1 MYKGMQMDVSLDV
14 TPKDDYRFA
23 LNAVVESRYGEVDG
37 IVNENS
43 NELCINALGI
53 MLGSIHINNKIV
65 IFHILFGIS
74 TISMFNPETCTT
86 QQLLASQVG
95 SLNFNMNYP
104 ISGTHKILDY
114 CDETIIYWV
123 DGLNP
128 VRYLNLSKIDELV
141 DIEGLNL
148 FVCSKGLN
156 LIVEGV
162 IDNGGNLESGVYQFA
177 ISYVNGNYSYISN
190 PISVYKDN
198 FSNDFKN
205 IDGDPA
211 GTHTTKA
218 VQLTINNIDFTHN
231 EEFKIVVIKTI
242 NNIVTV
248 YELPSQQTS
257 GISSTY
263 TYTGFEEAAA
273 VALNSVTVPT
283 ATFLTAW
290 LIAQHQDRLMLANLK
305 QTRNI
310 DYQLFANQIET
321 TWFTNK
327 LKIDKGYKNP
337 TIAMNNKSFMADE
350 VYSIGIVWEF
360 CDGSYSPAFHIPGP
374 DKLSVQNCAVQFP
387 IVSEFVG
394 LEVNAYE
401 PVPTDY
407 GNIEDLVPENDANNF
422 LGCPAPVW
430 KIFNTAC
437 ITGKPEVESIIDIDE
452 CGNVVDVSLGNWH
465 VGRLA
470 YWEDCE
476 LYPQIERCDGT
487 SMFGD
492 LTGTPVRYH
501 RMPSRRL
508 EPHFSSNELSHVEDP
523 ENLGADYKPYDD
535 LYVYPIGLEFSNV
548 IPPPDAEVQVK
559 RYHIVYVKRTESN
572 KSVIAKGLT
581 HKCVTSTDFIGG
593 GAVQDYPKHAVN
605 SNAAPI
611 FTGGAMPT
619 GSGEKSSNYKFHS
632 PNTSISN
639 YYSSKFNNPSLNV
652 TYAAS
657 DYQHHGK
664 GRVYG
669 YEEAQQWVHR
679 ENINLD
685 RHQTVARLTNRKV
698 DFTSYVNA
706 NSITTT
712 STVPLNNIGGESS
725 VVFHLKKEDN
735 ASLHVSDFFYFDIN
749 CAFDPLY
756 RYEDQS
762 LISYDEN
769 STNEILCNKSH
780 YVALKNYRCSQY
792 GSLLGQQYISTGY
805 YNNLILNISTNEY
818 EPAYANFK
826 VYGDSFINYWSY
838 RRTDLTFQILL
849 ESTFLDLYDNVEPMA
864 TLIHSVFESDINV
877 DLRHEGNIGN
887 GEIYYPSLGRGVWV
901 LDSSIPNGGEPQAS
915 YLQQFRYDDD
925 ADEYVGLGIDNYY
938 NYNIDYSKV
947 NDTRLFLGM
956 GLNYKTCACNNQL
969 KNTIAVSE
977 EDNLETKEDGWLVF
991 RYNNYLNIPRFTGQL
1006 NNIFTIAN
1014 NFFAHTEN
1022 NLWRVYTTEDQLL
1035 TNTQNLYIGSGSI
1048 FGQTPKYLYAADEGA
1063 SGLQQNRGTLLN
1075 QYGYF
1080 FIDNKG
1086 GMVYS
1091 FDGEKVKPLNVG
1103 MLNWQK
1109 EMLPYEMK
1117 VANNYTN
1124 PEGIGWHMGFDHRHS
1139 RLLITFKD
1147 YKPLQPV
1154 TITDFKYYLT
1164 GIGTE
1169 VFPLDDTWFCNTSFT
1184 LSYSYL
1190 TERFVSFHSYIPE
1203 MYIQTRKDLFSVDV
1217 QNVAGFP
1224 YPLGSLWKHNK
1235 PNDYQTFYGN
1245 YRPHKL
1251 ELVDTWDSI
1260 KTWLNVMYQQYAY
1273 EYNALYGSEVL
1284 VLNTFDSAVLWNTRQ
1299 NSGGLVLVAKTEE
1312 LDNYMENA
1320 IDDNVTYVNNKEG
1333 LWYFNQ
1339 FTDAVVDYT
1348 IPHNT
1353 QDCLAVV
1360 NQAPNPIVLGTKEY
1374 YNISDFRDNFIVYR
1388 LTKYKLADRYKRYV
1402 TKQLASNAVKSNR

>member
-23 LNAVVESRYGEVDG
+23 LNTVVESRYGEIDG
-37 IVNENS
+37 LVNENS
-43 NELCINALGI
+43 NQVCLDGIGQVLGA
-53 MLGSIHINNKIV
+53 IHINNKIV
-65 IFHILFGIS
+65 LFYIDPFGIS
-74 TISMFNPETCTT
+74 SISMFDPETCTK
-86 QQLLASQVG
+86 QLLLSNQVG
-95 SLNFNMNYP
+95 DLTFNINYP
-104 ISGTHKILDY
+104 ISGTHKVLDY

-123 DGLNP
+123 DGINP

-141 DIEGLNL
+141 DTQSLNV
-148 FVCSKGLN
+148 FTCSKGLN
-156 LIVEGV
+156 LVVEGV
-162 IDNGGNLESGVYQFA
+162 LDNGGNLESGVYQFA
-177 ISYVNGNYSYISN
+177 ISYINGNYSYITN

-198 FSNDFKN
+198 LSNDFKN

-211 GTHTTKA
+211 GTHTTKSI
-218 VQLTINNIDFTHN
+218 QLTINNIDFTHN
-231 EEFKIVVIKTI
+231 EEFKIVVIKTV

-248 YELPSQQTS
+248 YELPSQQTP

-263 TYTGFEEAAA
+263 TYTGFEETTA
-273 VALNSVTVPT
+273 VALNAVTVPT

-290 LIAQHQDRLMLANLK
+290 LIAQHQDRLMLGNLK

-310 DYQLFANQIET
+310 DYQLLANQIET

-327 LKIDKGYKNP
+327 IKIDKGYKNP

-374 DKLSVQNCAVQFP
+374 TKESVADCVELP
-387 IVSEFVG
+387 ILSEFVNPG
-394 LEVNAYE
+394 VEGAL
-401 PVPTDY
+401 PPTQYTSIDD
-407 GNIEDLVPENDANNF
+407 IVPENDANNF

-430 KIFNTAC
+430 KIFITAC
-437 ITGKPEVESIIDIDE
+437 IIEEPEVETIIEGGE
-452 CGNVVDVSLGNWH
+452 CGEPLILGSGVWH
-465 VGRLA
+465 KGRLA

-476 LYPQIERCDGT
+476 VYPEVERCDG
-487 SMFGD
+487 SLMFGD

-523 ENLGADYKPYDD
+523 ENLGTDYKPYDD

-572 KSVIAKGLT
+572 KSVVAKGLT
-581 HKCVTSTDFIGG
+581 HKCYTSTDAAGG
-593 GAVQDYPKHAVN
+593 GAVQDYPKKGVN
-605 SNAAPI
+605 SYLTFP
-611 FTGGAMPT
+611 FTGGA
-619 GSGEKSSNYKFHS
+619 SFNNEYEKSSNYTFHS

-657 DYQHHGK
+657 DYQHKGK
-664 GRVYG
+664 GKVYG
-669 YEEAQQWVHR
+669 EVEAAQYALR

-685 RHQTVARLTNRKV
+685 TKVMVPRLVNRKV
-698 DFTSYVNA
+698 DFSTYLNA
-706 NSITTT
+706 NSIVATN
-712 STVPLNNIGGESS
+712 TVPINNMLGESA
-725 VVFHLKKEDN
+725 VLFHIPKTDDLLYPTDY
-735 ASLHVSDFFYFDIN
+735 FYFNIACGNFTLVPGMNDN
-749 CAFDPLY
+749 SRVDYQTGNNPNDVLCAY
-756 RYEDQS
+756 
-762 LISYDEN
+762 
-769 STNEILCNKSH
+769 SH

-792 GSLLGQQYISTGY
+792 GNLLGQQYISTGY
-805 YNNLILNISTNEY
+805 YNNLILNISTDEY
-818 EPAYANFK
+818 EPTYANFK
-826 VYGDSFINYWSY
+826 VYGDSFINYWAY
-838 RRTDLTFQILL
+838 RRTNGTFDINID
-849 ESTFLDLYDNVEPMA
+849 STLFNLYENIQPENY
-864 TLIHSVFESDINV
+864 LIHSVFESDINV
-877 DLRHEGNIGN
+877 DLRHEGNLGS

-1048 FGQTPKYLYAADEGA
+1048 FGQTPKYIYAADEGA

-1080 FIDNKG
+1080 FIDNKAG
-1086 GMVYS
+1086 ILYN

-1109 EMLPYEMK
+1109 EMLPYEIQA
-1117 VANNYTN
+1117 ANNYTN

-1139 RLLITFKD
+1139 RLLVTFKD
-1147 YKPLQPV
+1147 YKPVAPV
-1154 TITDFKYYLT
+1154 YIQNFKYYLT
-1164 GIGTE
+1164 GAGTE
-1169 VFPLDDTWFCNTSFT
+1169 VSALDTDWFCNTSFT

-1203 MYIQTRKDLFSVDV
+1203 MYIQTRKDLFSAKSNID
-1217 QNVAGFP
+1217 
-1224 YPLGSLWKHNK
+1224 PLESTLWKHNK
-1235 PNDYQTFYGN
+1235 PNEYQMFYN
-1245 YRPHKL
+1245 EYFPHKL
-1251 ELVDTWDSI
+1251 EIVDTWDTI
-1260 KTWLNVMYQQYAY
+1260 KTWANILYQQYAY

-1284 VLNTFDSAVLWNTRQ
+1284 VLNTFDSAVIWNTRQ
-1299 NSGGLVLVAKTEE
+1299 NSGTLALVAKTEE
-1312 LDNYMENA
+1312 QDDYMENA
-1320 IDDNVTYVNNKEG
+1320 INDNVTYVNNKEG
-1333 LWYFNQ
+1333 LWFFNQ

-1348 IPHNT
+1348 RPHNT

-1388 LTKYKLADRYKRYV
+1388 LVKNNVADRFKRYV
-1402 TKQLASNAVKSNR
+1402 TKQLASNATKSNR